1 MPSQE
6 KFGPKCIWTHIM
18 QPLAAQDIL
27 DASRKSRL
35 VTVTLTGQT
44 GCHHDKN
51 LGHPKR
57 MEQDCSADFR
67 ECRPNRAIGGGGT
80 SPHLLLPRT
89 PTTHAS
95 PAAAALRLTASSP
108 VICAVSPPPSPTPAS
123 LIASTNVAI
132 LHPRGIIVCGRPPS
146 PPDLR
151 LWRFPRPCTAP
162 ELGIDQ
168 LALPKLARCAPPL
181 LAGRPAPSKSTLSGA
196 PIFLGCTIKSTVRR
210 CSFCPFPSE
219 LFLALYRSA
228 VA

>member
-1 MPSQE
+1 
-6 KFGPKCIWTHIM
+6 M